1 MQTPVDLMISP
12 HMENSPLPQ
21 GPDATM
27 TTAPTKTSGMAIA
40 SLVCGILAL
49 CIAVPGLLGVIF
61 GILAIR
67 QINRS
72 GGAIGGKG
80 LAIGGLVTSAV
91 GVLIVGVLV
100 LGSMLLPA
108 LARAKAKAGR
118 IKCVNN
124 LSSIGNGTLGFHQ
137 DNSGR
142 TPWNLI
148 PSQSR
153 NHFGTAD
160 KGMPSAGE
168 IFGLAA
174 MKSELQTA
182 KILVSPCDAARTADN
197 EVLQAAWANINTK
210 GGNPVTVGTSYV
222 FCKGGDFQRLAT
234 VVALTRNLSSNNVA
248 AGNWTGADESPIP
261 ANAMAG
267 LNKSQGQLVRAD
279 GSAIQSTDADL
290 GASGRVVKGP
300 HQRPWWHQPPGAFQH
315 SRHSMTGRR

>member
-1 MQTPVDLMISP
+1 MQTLVDLILSL

-21 GPDATM
+21 GPAATM

-80 LAIGGLVTSAV
+80 LAIGGLVTSGI
-91 GVLIVGVLV
+91 GVLVVGVLV

-108 LARAKAKAGR
+108 LARAKAKANR
-118 IKCVNN
+118 IKCINN
-124 LSSIGNGTLGFHQ
+124 LSSIGRGTLGFSQENGSH
-137 DNSGR
+137 

-168 IFGLAA
+168 IFGLSA

-182 KILVSPCDAARTADN
+182 KILVSPCDAARMADN
-197 EVLQAAWANINTK
+197 EILQAEWANIDTK
-210 GGNPVTVGTSYV
+210 GGSPVTGGTSYI
-222 FCKGGDFQRLAT
+222 FCQGGDFQRPAT
-234 VVALTRNLSSNNVA
+234 IIALTRNLSSDNVLRP
-248 AGNWTGADESPIP
+248 GGWSGADEAPIP
-261 ANAMAG
+261 ANAMVG

-279 GSAIQSTDADL
+279 GSAMQSSDADL
-290 GASGRVVKGP
+290 GASGRVVKG
-300 HQRPWWHQPPGAFQH
+300 HINARGGMSPGP
-315 SRHSMTGRR
+315 SRTDVIR

>member
-1 MQTPVDLMISP
+1 MQTPVDLIVSP
-12 HMENSPLPQ
+12 HMQNAPLPQ
-21 GPDATM
+21 GPAATM

-67 QINRS
+67 EINRS

-80 LAIGGLVTSAV
+80 LAIGGLVTSAI
-91 GVLIVGVLV
+91 GVLVVGVLV

-108 LARAKAKAGR
+108 LARAKAKANR

-124 LSSIGNGTLGFHQ
+124 LSYIGKATLGFSE
-137 DNSGR
+137 DNSNR

-148 PSQSR
+148 PSQSL

-160 KGMPSAGE
+160 KGMPSAGA

-182 KILVSPCDAARTADN
+182 KLLVSPCDAARMVDN
-197 EVLQAAWANINTK
+197 EMLQAKWANIDTK
-210 GGNPVTVGTSYV
+210 GGNPVTAGTSYI
-222 FCKGGDFQRLAT
+222 FCQGGDFQRPAT
-234 VVALTRNLSSNNVA
+234 VVALTRNLASNNIA
-248 AGNWTGADESPIP
+248 AGGWSGADESPTP
-261 ANAMAG
+261 TNAMTG

-290 GASGRVVKGP
+290 GSSGKVVKGHIAARGGTSP
-300 HQRPWWHQPPGAFQH
+300 RGPSSTAVI
-315 SRHSMTGRR
+315 R